1 MKKLVLLTLLAVLLA
16 SPLMARGAGEQAV
29 DAKPSNKGTLEVVMA
44 ADARSLDPQRTND
57 QPSARVM
64 RQVYETLMHQTED
77 LDIQTGLATSY
88 EVLSPTEFFFTL
100 KQGVK
105 FHNGEEL
112 TAHDVKYTFERM
124 RQVNA
129 PAAFLVAALDRVEV
143 VDNYSFKMILSFPF
157 GPFIA
162 HLGHP
167 ATAIINRKAV
177 EAAGEDYGRNPVGT
191 GPYKFVE
198 WRSGDSIT
206 LERFNDY
213 HKGPALSERIRFR
226 FIAEDTNRAIAL
238 ETGEADIIYD
248 VGPND
253 FGGLVTNNALTTYQT
268 VGLTTFYMGFNAE
281 KAPFDD
287 IRVRRAINLALDVD
301 LATEVAFQGYASAA
315 RGPLAPTVLFANQDL
330 PGYGYDPEEAK
341 RLLAQA
347 GYANGFTTTIWT
359 NDNPVRVRYAE
370 IFQEQ
375 LAQVGITAR
384 IEIMEFAPYLDRTAQ
399 GEHDMFM
406 LGWVA
411 VTGDADYGLYSLFHS
426 SQFGDAGNRTFWG
439 NDEVDRLLDLAKES
453 PDFSERERAYARAQE
468 IIFEEAPWVFLA
480 FRDDLNATRAWV
492 EGFTPHSA
500 GHHTL
505 YSVYNK

>member
-1 MKKLVLLTLLAVLLA
+1 MKKLLVFSLLAVLLA
-16 SPLMARGAGEQAV
+16 SPLAARGAAEQV
-29 DAKPSNKGTLEVVMA
+29 TDEKPANKGTLEVVMG

-64 RQVYETLMHQTED
+64 KQIYETLMHQTED
-77 LDIQTGLATSY
+77 LEIQPGLAESY
-88 EVLSPTEFFFTL
+88 EVVSPTEFLFTL
-100 KQGVK
+100 KRGVK

-112 TAHDVKYTFERM
+112 TSHDVKYTFERM
-124 RQVNA
+124 REINA

-143 VDNYSFKMILSFPF
+143 IDDYNFKMVLNFPF

-191 GPYKFVE
+191 GPFKFVE
-198 WRSGDSIT
+198 WRSGDAIV
-206 LERFNDY
+206 LERYDGY
-213 HKGPALSERIRFR
+213 HKGPAMSERIRFR

-253 FGGLVTNNALTTYQT
+253 FGGLAANDALTTYQT

-281 KAPFDD
+281 KKPFDD
-287 IRVRRAINLALDVD
+287 LRVRRAINLALDVE

-315 RGPLAPTVLFANQDL
+315 KGPLAPTVMFANQDL
-330 PGYGYDPEEAK
+330 PGYGYDPDEAK
-341 RLLAQA
+341 RLLAEA
-347 GYANGFTTTIWT
+347 GYANGFTTSIWT
-359 NDNPVRVRYAE
+359 NDNPIRIRYAE

-375 LAQVGITAR
+375 LAQVGITTR

-453 PDFSERERAYARAQE
+453 PDFAEREAAYARAQE

-492 EGFTPHSA
+492 QGFVPHSA
-500 GHHTL
+500 GHHGL
-505 YSVYNK
+505 YGVYNK